1 MPGIFQEMR
10 FVRYQGSGIAPGAL
24 FPAGIRGPATSALSR
39 PNPGPHGFTLIELLV
54 VIAIIAILAGML
66 LPALSRAKEKA
77 QRISCL
83 NNVKQMGYG
92 CIMYSDEDREG
103 RFTPLTSYLDDD
115 INFLYPKFVPSVRTY
130 VCPSTRNV
138 VRTNRLYDRRLG
150 QYTSLIDLQDVAR
163 NRDTNGYSYEIYGH
177 MRVIGT
183 ETSGAI
189 PKTSQNVQSYARYN
203 PSPGFGFQKGEVPG
217 PANIW
222 IFIDADEGGMY
233 GGVARGLND
242 RPDVWDNHRG
252 DGCNAVFCDG
262 HAEWISGKQFRR
274 RLELSQD
281 LGNSD

>member
-1 MPGIFQEMR
+1 MR
-10 FVRYQGSGIAPGAL
+10 FHCHKGSGTGPGAL
-24 FPAGIRGPATSALSR
+24 FPVRPRPPA
-39 PNPGPHGFTLIELLV
+39 FTLIELLV

-66 LPALSRAKEKA
+66 LPALSRAREKA
-77 QRISCL
+77 LRISCL

-130 VCPSTRNV
+130 ICPSTRNV
-138 VRTNRLYDRRLG
+138 VRTNRLFDRRLG
-150 QYTSLIDLQDVAR
+150 QYTSLIDLQDVAP
-163 NRDTNGYSYEIYGH
+163 NRDTNGYSYEIYAF

-183 ETSGAI
+183 ETAGAV
-189 PKTSQNVQSYARYN
+189 PKTSHNVQTYARHN
-203 PSPGFGFQKGEVPG
+203 ASSGFGFQKGEVPG

-222 IFIDADEGGMY
+222 IFIDADEGGKY

-252 DGCNAVFCDG
+252 DGYNAVFCDG
-262 HAEWISGKQFRR
+262 HAEWIPGKQFRR